1 MSSQIIKKQI
11 PNEFIFSFLEHI
23 YAFKTNKYYII
34 NSTSYKK
41 AVFKDI
47 LDCFIDFIKPYYYN
61 SKMYYLVRKMS
72 FNRFLTILRQLC
84 NFNGIVYKNEVKYS
98 NSRYDI
104 QYTIYFNEIIDDG

>member
-1 MSSQIIKKQI
+1 
-11 PNEFIFSFLEHI
+11 
-23 YAFKTNKYYII
+23 
-34 NSTSYKK
+34 
-41 AVFKDI
+41 
-47 LDCFIDFIKPYYYN
+47 
-61 SKMYYLVRKMS
+61 MYYLVRKMS